1 MNVRTIRS
9 GLIAA
14 ALALAANSFAAPPA
28 ASNARQLP
36 RPAAETVNI
45 NTADAETI
53 ADVLQGIGPAKA
65 NAIVAHRKSHGAFKS
80 VEQLGDVAGIAPKT
94 VERNRK
100 RISVH

>member
-1 MNVRTIRS
+1 MNATTLRT
-9 GLIAA
+9 GLMVAV
-14 ALALAANSFAAPPA
+14 LALAANCFAAPPA

-36 RPAAETVNI
+36 RPVAEMVNI

-65 NAIVAHRKSHGAFKS
+65 NAIVAHRKAHGAFKS
-80 VEQLGDVAGIAPKT
+80 VDQLGDVAGIAPKT

-100 RISVH
+100 RISLH